1 MIESGGPALPY
12 GIWAAALPIA
22 AFVIFA
28 LWEFLTPRRT
38 LVLGR
43 KPRWITHG
51 IFFAINAALGRALLS
66 LVTVA
71 GAAAWAQQHAFGLF
85 HLTSWPAW
93 TEILLAFVAL
103 DLAVWLQH
111 VLMHKSPFLWRMH
124 KVHHSDRDLDVSSA
138 LRFHPFE
145 LAVSVL
151 YKSAW
156 VAALGVP
163 VETAVAFEIW
173 LGVNALFNHSNIA
186 LPRPIDG
193 FLRKVLVTPDYH
205 FVHHSVRKIEQNT
218 NFGFALTAWDRLA
231 GYYQA
236 KSADG
241 NDKQVVGLI
250 EKQDERPGQAIWSLM
265 LPLR

>member
-1 MIESGGPALPY
+1 MIESGGPDLPF
-12 GIWAAALPIA
+12 GIWAAFIPIA

-28 LWEFLTPRRT
+28 LWEVLTPRRT
-38 LVLGR
+38 LALGR
-43 KPRWITHG
+43 VPRWITHG
-51 IFFAINAALGRALLS
+51 IFFAVNAALGRVLLM

-71 GAAAWAQQHAFGLF
+71 GAAMWAQQHGFGLF
-85 HLTSWPAW
+85 RTTSWPDWA
-93 TEILLAFVAL
+93 EILLAFVVL
-103 DLAVWLQH
+103 DFAVWLQH

-156 VAALGVP
+156 VALLGVP
-163 VETAVAFEIW
+163 VAAAVAFEIW

-186 LPRPIDG
+186 LPRRIDR
-193 FLRKVLVTPDYH
+193 FLRKFLVTPDYH
-205 FVHHSVRKIEQNT
+205 FVHHSVHVREQNH
-218 NFGFALTAWDRLA
+218 NFGFALTCWDRLA
-231 GYYQA
+231 GLYQA
-236 KSADG
+236 ESADG
-241 NDKQVVGLI
+241 RDKQIVGLQS
-250 EKQDERPGQAIWSLM
+250 EQDEKPGQAVWSLT